1 MAGIG
6 RKRSEASVNNRGV
19 ITQMRQALSLGDPF
33 NETKISEGG
42 EGGVSN
48 EKEPLLSLKMS
59 DDELLELAKQWK
71 EEYLTYYNEEVKTRQ
86 EDNKK
91 YYLGEQFGSNT
102 GEYSNTDNIIFESSE
117 TLLPIIC
124 RENPEALVN
133 SLGDE
138 MQQEFA
144 KLTGKIIEEVVDR
157 QSLKLKIKQGTRQ
170 WMINLLGA
178 LKLAWNLVEDEMEI
192 TTVRAKNIILDCH
205 GTFDG
210 GRFMGKY
217 IGEEK
222 TETAEKLIVRFPGKK
237 AEITE
242 AVDGKLGTSCCYFEW
257 WTDEYVF
264 WTFKKIVLDKRDN
277 PHWDYGSEQEGMDEF
292 GKPRMTTIEP
302 RNHFKSPRMPYSF
315 IYVYNLGEHPYD
327 DTSLIEQSKS
337 LQDNVNKRIRQI
349 DKNADEANNSW
360 VFNSQFSQE
369 EASRALRAMRKGGG
383 IIAPTANIN
392 DSVQRMSAPSLPTF
406 VFEDMVDKREEIR
419 NIFGVRGSS
428 ASGLMKEKTLGG
440 KIEIRDTDFD
450 RSAVIVEQLEQTID
464 YLFNYMVQMIFI
476 YYTESE
482 LTDVLGATQAAEYMQ
497 LKPMATRLLVSV
509 KEGSMI
515 PQSPLIKAN
524 QAVDLATAGLLDPET
539 MFERLDFPNPV
550 ESAQKLMAYK
560 MPPPVVPGMEAPVG
574 EAPIPAMEPP
584 PPAPSPVGLIP

>member
-1 MAGIG
+1 
-6 RKRSEASVNNRGV
+6 
-19 ITQMRQALSLGDPF
+19 MRQALSLGDPF
-33 NETKISEGG
+33 NETKLSEGG
-42 EGGVSN
+42 QGGV
-48 EKEPLLSLKMS
+48 EEMEPLLSLKMD
-59 DDELLELAKQWK
+59 DDELLALAKQWQ
-71 EEYLTYYNEEVKTRQ
+71 EDYQRYYNEDVKTRQ

-91 YYLGEQFGSNT
+91 YYLGDQYGSGT

-124 RENPEALVN
+124 RENPEALVK
-133 SLGDE
+133 SFGGAD
-138 MQQEFA
+138 QQRFA
-144 KLTGKIIEEVVDR
+144 DLTAKVIEEVVDR
-157 QSLKLKIKQGTRQ
+157 QALKLKIKQGTRQ
-170 WMINLLGA
+170 WMIYLLGA

-192 TTVRAKNIILDCH
+192 TTVKPKNIILDPH

-210 GRFMGKY
+210 GRFLGKY

-222 TETAEKLIVRFPGKK
+222 VETAEKLIVRFPSKK
-237 AEITE
+237 AEIKE
-242 AVDGKLGTSCCYFEW
+242 AVDGKMGTSCTYLEW

-264 WTFKKIVLDKRDN
+264 WTFKKLVLDKRDN
-277 PHWDYGSEQEGMDEF
+277 PHWDYGSEKEGMDEF
-292 GKPRMTTIEP
+292 GQPRMTQIEP
-302 RNHFKSPRMPYSF
+302 KNHFKSPRMPFSF
-315 IYVYNLGEHPYD
+315 IYVYNLGEKPHD

-360 VFNSQFSQE
+360 VFNNQFSQE
-369 EASRALRAMRKGGG
+369 EAARALRAMRKGGG
-383 IIAPTANIN
+383 IIAPTANIHEAI
-392 DSVQRMSAPSLPTF
+392 QRMTAPQLPGF
-406 VFEDMVDKREEIR
+406 VFDDMIDKREEIR

-428 ASGLMKEKTLGG
+428 ASGLMKEKTVQG

-464 YLFNYMVQMIFI
+464 YLFNYMVQMVYI
-476 YYTESE
+476 YYSQEE
-482 LTDVLGATQAAEYMQ
+482 LTNVLGSEQAIEYTQ
-497 LKPMATRLLVSV
+497 LKPSSGRLLVSV

-539 MFERLDFPNPV
+539 LFERLDYPNPA

-560 MPPPVVPGMEAPVG
+560 NPQPPPGMGLPPLEAP
-574 EAPIPAMEPP
+574 APAMEVQ
-584 PPAPSPVGLIP
+584 PPAPSPMNLIP